1 MRSPIAPSS
10 LSPKLYGLYQ
20 MLLSDG
26 LKVPNCAAD
35 RARVV
40 ADVIELHLSCEIAGL
55 RSSICPSVA
64 VNSFLGFAALF
75 VPQIQG
81 LAIAEFVGGEET
93 DEVRDEISTIVL
105 KLMCW
110 IVEQNVTLAEWVSP
124 KYDSYQA
131 GGWYDDGVKALLDLD
146 TCLEAACQQKM
157 NTFPEAKRLETC
169 TEAAGLYSARIMDW
183 AFTQLTWLNK
193 MAGRLEWKVG
203 PLPSHYGANVALF
216 GLTRHAL
223 KNYIRHAQR
232 QNEVARQLKGIED
245 ARRAGAQK
253 N

>member
-55 RSSICPSVA
+55 RSS
-64 VNSFLGFAALF
+64 
-75 VPQIQG
+75 QIQG